1 MSILREWVNHLR
13 DTFRPRRS
21 DRDLEEELQLW
32 LADLSRDIRYA
43 WRGLARTPVFSIV
56 AILTLALG
64 TGANTAI
71 FSLVNVLMLRPL
83 PVRAPGELVELL
95 SRYPDPA
102 EPRHNIFTRE
112 FYERAREQDR
122 VFADMAGLAPSRF
135 QVARDGV
142 GPEEVYGEYVTGS
155 YFPMLGLVPVA
166 GRLIGPNDEE
176 PGASSSD
183 VALVSWGYWR
193 SRFDLDPG
201 IIGRQIT
208 INGGLKTI
216 VGVAPRPFA
225 GLQVGVDTKVWLP
238 ADRSMSLGL
247 FGRLKDG
254 VSLEQASAALVPL
267 NRQHRRVQDAVLDIE
282 SARAGASGLRDR
294 YGAPLLV
301 LMAVVG
307 ALLAIACINLAGVLL
322 ARGAA
327 RTREMAVRVSLG
339 AGRSRLVRQLL
350 TESLLLSS
358 IGSHRSSWNVS
369 WPSLRGGSAVWGSC
383 SRRWPIP
390 SPAGRRRS
398 GSGWPSAPPARRSR

>member
-1 MSILREWVNHLR
+1 
-13 DTFRPRRS
+13 
-21 DRDLEEELQLW
+21 
-32 LADLSRDIRYA
+32 
-43 WRGLARTPVFSIV
+43 
-56 AILTLALG
+56 
-64 TGANTAI
+64 
-71 FSLVNVLMLRPL
+71 
-83 PVRAPGELVELL
+83 
-95 SRYPDPA
+95 
-102 EPRHNIFTRE
+102 
-112 FYERAREQDR
+112 
-122 VFADMAGLAPSRF
+122 
-135 QVARDGV
+135 
-142 GPEEVYGEYVTGS
+142 
-155 YFPMLGLVPVA
+155 
-166 GRLIGPNDEE
+166 
-176 PGASSSD
+176 
-183 VALVSWGYWR
+183 VSWGYWR

-294 YGAPLLV
+294 YGVPLLV